1 MGFRSGAAENQPVT
15 SIVGTLRNLYAEQP
29 LGNGGWL
36 ALAWC
41 LGLLVVAYG
50 VAMAAYRRKLAYYT
64 NNSIMAT
71 GVMAVV
77 MMVSGLRSMWRS
89 ERPVRGR
96 CRRRGACSSSFLYWP
111 VRAGGLGVGVG
122 IGRDVA
128 PTRAR
133 KTSSRLDRF
142 STYSTLAGGSS
153 ALSSARVPSTMMRP
167 RWRMAIRSASCS
179 ASSRYCVV
187 SGPALSQR
195 RLSAAEIG
203 DGGQGGLPLGE
214 LLVECGSDGSCAA
227 ALARRECPGGALRL
241 VAMQRVA
248 ERRSARDVGP
258 STGVDTR

>member
-1 MGFRSGAAENQPVT
+1 VLVALAMGFRSGAAENQPVT
-15 SIVGTLRNLYAEQP
+15 SIVDTLRNLYAEQP

-77 MMVSGLRSMWRS
+77 MMVTGLRSMWRS

-133 KTSSRLDRF
+133 KTSSRLGCF

-153 ALSSARVPSTMMRP
+153 VLSSARVPFTMMRP
-167 RWRMAIRSASCS
+167 RCRMAIRSASCS

-187 SGPALSQR
+187 SGPGCGPR
-195 RLSAAEIG
+195 PTAA
-203 DGGQGGLPLGE
+203 
-214 LLVECGSDGSCAA
+214 
-227 ALARRECPGGALRL
+227 
-241 VAMQRVA
+241 
-248 ERRSARDVGP
+248 VG
-258 STGVDTR
+258 R